1 MKYTLTDYQADAVG
15 DLLSQLK
22 AAKILYKESTPYS
35 ESSVAL
41 TAPTGAGKTVMAAAT
56 IEALFFG
63 SDRFDFEGDPTAV
76 VIWFSDNP
84 NLNEQSRYRLMQASE
99 KLAHNRLIVVKP
111 PFSVHTLDAGKVYFV
126 NTQRFSKNSL
136 LVRGHEPA
144 DPDSDLFDLTAAPDF
159 LAWNIYQTIAN
170 TIEDETKTLYF
181 VLDEAHRG
189 FDKTRGN
196 DRTTIVS
203 RLVTGVD
210 TGIPMPIVVGI
221 SATSGRF
228 KAAMKELDKTADR
241 VALAEVDIEPSRVIS
256 SGLIKDSVQLVIPD
270 ESGDFSSTLVIEAA
284 KSLNASTFRW
294 KKYCLGEGMADPV
307 VPLLVIQIPNTPDH
321 DAIGSMLDRVASEI
335 PEIGP
340 RNVRNVLG
348 ENKTE
353 TFGAWTVDYIE
364 PQRVQ
369 ETTAVRVLIAKD
381 AVSTGWDCPRA
392 EVLLSF
398 RPAKDQTHIAQL
410 LGRMVRNPLARRIP
424 GSDSLNSVECIL
436 PNFDKTTAGNV
447 VKYMTGAVDGLP
459 EIGGARVLI
468 SPKELGVNSSISADV
483 WDAFDK
489 LATQTVPQRGVKPV
503 KRWVSLALALSDDGI
518 RPGALA
524 EIQSEVNVLLG
535 SLTKEHLNE
544 VKREEKE
551 VDDVHI
557 LVLAGNNGDANITYG
572 NRVVRADTGA
582 VRTAF
587 EVAKGVFGADLAMG
601 YVNHL
606 VDDHGYDLQEAYVRA
621 SALATV
627 REVQEKL
634 DAEVDSRAAAWF
646 HEHRDAI
653 GKLSDERQQEYETI
667 RSLAT
672 EPQTSEMIRPRN
684 RLEDFSIAIDEKTIK
699 AAPLVKLH
707 LMSDENGDYPVGM
720 LNNWEVE
727 VVNKEIARDGAVG
740 WYRNPAH
747 NGLDSVCVSYKDS
760 QGNWRGMHPDF
771 VFFHEVDGKVLP
783 SIVDPHGH
791 HLDDALVKLQ
801 GLANYAERYGD
812 KFHRIEA
819 VVKEG
824 ANWRKLD
831 FKRAD
836 VRALVRTFAGS
847 SVSSLYGD
855 PVSDKYE

>member
-1 MKYTLTDYQADAVG
+1 MKFTLTEYQTDAVSE
-15 DLLSQLK
+15 LLTQLR
-22 AAKILYKESTPYS
+22 AAKELYKTTTYPK

-63 SDRFDFEGDPTAV
+63 SDRFALEADSTAV

-99 KLAHNRLIVVKP
+99 KLTHNRLVVVKP

-136 LVRGHEPA
+136 LVRGHEPT
-144 DPDSDLFDLTAAPDF
+144 DPDSDLFDLSAAPDF

-196 DRTTIVS
+196 DRSTIVS
-203 RLVTGVD
+203 RLVTGAD
-210 TGIPMPIVVGI
+210 TGLPMPIVVGI

-241 VALAEVDIEPSRVIS
+241 VALAEVDIEPSRVIA

-270 ESGDFSSTLVIEAA
+270 EPGDFSSTLVIEAA

-294 KKYCLGEGMADPV
+294 KKYCLGEGMAEPV
-307 VPLLVIQIPNTPDH
+307 IPLLVLQVPNTPDH
-321 DAIGSMLDRVASEI
+321 DEIGAMLDRIASEI
-335 PEIGP
+335 PEISP

-424 GSDSLNSVECIL
+424 GSDTLNSVECIL

-459 EIGGARVLI
+459 EIGGTRVLI
-468 SPKELGVNSSISADV
+468 SPKELGVNEAIGKEV
-483 WDAFDK
+483 WDAYDK

-535 SLTKEHLNE
+535 ALTKEHLNE

-557 LVLAGNNGDANITYG
+557 LVLAGTNGDTNITYA
-572 NRVVRADTGA
+572 NRIVRADTGA

-606 VDDHGYDLQEAYVRA
+606 ADEHDYELQEAYVRA

-627 REVQEKL
+627 REVQERL

-646 HEHRDAI
+646 KEHRNAI
-653 GKLSDERQQEYETI
+653 NELTDERQQEYETI

-684 RLEDFSIAIDEKTIK
+684 RLEDFSMATGENSVVD
-699 AAPLVKLH
+699 APLVKLH
-707 LMSDENGDYPVGM
+707 LMSDENGNYPVGM
-720 LNNWEVE
+720 LNNWEIE
-727 VVNKEIARDGAVG
+727 VVNKEIARSGAAG

-747 NGLDSVCVSYKDS
+747 NGLDSVCVSYKDA

-771 VFFHEVDGKVLP
+771 IFFHEVDGKVLP
-783 SIVDPHGH
+783 SIIDPHGQ
-791 HLDDALVKLQ
+791 HLDDSFVKLQ
-801 GLANYAERYGD
+801 GLANFAERYGD

-824 ANWRKLD
+824 ASWRKLD

-836 VRALVRTFAGS
+836 VRDLVRTFSGS
-847 SVSSLYGD
+847 TVSSLYGD
-855 PVSDKYE
+855 PVSDSY